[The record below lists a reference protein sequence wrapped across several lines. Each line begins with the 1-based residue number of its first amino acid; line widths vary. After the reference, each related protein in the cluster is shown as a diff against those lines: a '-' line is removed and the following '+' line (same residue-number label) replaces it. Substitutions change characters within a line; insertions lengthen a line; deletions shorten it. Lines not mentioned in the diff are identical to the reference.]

1 MSTKTKIQKI
11 SSKGQVTLPA
21 SWRKAI
27 KTEHISVVVV
37 GDKLEIAPAR
47 FDNGGE
53 YTVFDAIRDNG
64 GRGLKVKDLQT
75 ILAKLK

>member
-1 MSTKTKIQKI
+1 MATNTKIQKI

-21 SWRKAI
+21 SWRKAV
-27 KTEHISVVVV
+27 KAEHISVTVK

-47 FDNGGE
+47 FDESGE

-64 GRGLKVKDLQT
+64 GKGLKVKDLQK
-75 ILAKLK
+75 ILAKID